1 MEASAPGRNQK
12 HLIYSNYMAQADVT
26 NFIAG
31 WSGNARCQD
40 GSGCPRANGAN
51 RAALPLIG
59 TLKEHR

>member
-1 MEASAPGRNQK
+1 MEASARGRNPEAPYLQ
-12 HLIYSNYMAQADVT
+12 YYMAQADVT

-31 WSGNARCQD
+31 CSGNARCQD
-40 GSGCPRANGAN
+40 GSGCPRAAGAN